1 MLCCCVYTEDMSEGE
16 EDVRDVAP
24 AAADEEQFQAAFEV
38 CLSLS
43 KSLSLCTVI
52 HCGAFE

>member
-1 MLCCCVYTEDMSEGE
+1 MYSMYDMLCCVILCTEDMSEGE

-43 KSLSLCTVI
+43 KSLSYAV
-52 HCGAFE
+52 